1 MEIPANSQAVARY
14 GWWAIAVGTIIL
26 NLSYWAMVFAFV
38 ASEAD
43 DGPNPGPPFAFG
55 LMLIPFVFVALA
67 AISRN
72 PRFGGASVLAMLLSV
87 GVGVPVLAVARDAV
101 SGIIAGFGAG
111 GVVALRREPV
121 HRVQSRIWAVV
132 LVSTATLA
140 FVRLIPVMAIILA
153 PIAILPAIG
162 VADILQESSNRTS
175 DPGDQAASR

>member
-1 MEIPANSQAVARY
+1 MEIRADSQALARY
-14 GWWAIAVGTIIL
+14 RWWAITIGTIIL

-43 DGPNPGPPFAFG
+43 DGPNPGPPFALG
-55 LMLIPFVFVALA
+55 LVLIPFVFVALA

-72 PRFGGASVLAMLLSV
+72 PRFGGAIVLAMLLSV
-87 GVGVPVLAVARDAV
+87 GVGVPVLALARDAV

-111 GVVALRREPV
+111 GVVALRREPI

-162 VADILQESSNRTS
+162 VADILEESSNRS
-175 DPGDQAASR
+175 DPGDQAAPA